1 MLYITLRWKGQ
12 INQLLGF
19 GIDGNGT
26 TQSTETNFS
35 TVVLSSAEIE
45 SSTSNTSSDGST
57 KRLQYNRGRQGAK
70 NLFR

>member
-1 MLYITLRWKGQ
+1 MLYITPRWKGQ

-19 GIDGNGT
+19 GIDGNRT

-45 SSTSNTSSDGST
+45 SSTSNTSSDGSN
-57 KRLQYNRGRQGAK
+57 KRFLYNRCRQGAK
-70 NLFR
+70 KPF

>member
-1 MLYITLRWKGQ
+1 MLYITPRWKGQ

-26 TQSTETNFS
+26 TQSTETKFS

-45 SSTSNTSSDGST
+45 SSTSNTSSDGSN
-57 KRLQYNRGRQGAK
+57 KR
-70 NLFR
+70 F